1 MKIAGFIAGTM
12 ICGGIALLIFALL
25 QSRAVTTELNQESQF
40 CYLENSDSV
49 ELIGIMAEPKVFIS
63 RSSETSDAVNLQF
76 NEESSRL
83 LGKKPLN
90 FEETAEGILITVPQV
105 DIHKAKKITYKKRI
119 IPFYIKEEFNEEWFN
134 VTTIDEGTFLIPI
147 DFE

>member
-1 MKIAGFIAGTM
+1 MKIGDFIVGS
-12 ICGGIALLIFALL
+12 ILCSGIALLIFTLL
-25 QSRAVTTELNQESQF
+25 ESRAVTTELNQESQF

-49 ELIGIMAEPKVFIS
+49 ELIGIMAEPKVYIS
-63 RSSETSDAVNLQF
+63 RISETSDAVNLQF

-105 DIHKAKKITYKKRI
+105 DTHKAKKITYKKRI
-119 IPFYIKEEFNEEWFN
+119 IPFYIKEEFDKAWFN
-134 VTTIDEGTFLIPI
+134 VTKIDEETFLIPI